1 VRLLQAEQI
10 PWAEVHYSDNQ
21 PCIDMIEVPA
31 SRRATSAP
39 GLHGRARVVQARGG
53 IIDALCDECNFPKG
67 QSPAVCNAHKH
78 PRTHPVL
85 MLPAVRAACVGHV
98 ARPRARTRSQ
108 ATTSGLRPA

>member
-1 VRLLQAEQI
+1 VGVLQAEQI
-10 PWAEVHYSDNQ
+10 PWAEVRYSDNQ

-31 SRRATSAP
+31 SRRATSAPGLTTSAP

-78 PRTHPVL
+78 PPTHAPSFD
-85 MLPAVRAACVGHV
+85 V
-98 ARPRARTRSQ
+98 AS
-108 ATTSGLRPA
+108 